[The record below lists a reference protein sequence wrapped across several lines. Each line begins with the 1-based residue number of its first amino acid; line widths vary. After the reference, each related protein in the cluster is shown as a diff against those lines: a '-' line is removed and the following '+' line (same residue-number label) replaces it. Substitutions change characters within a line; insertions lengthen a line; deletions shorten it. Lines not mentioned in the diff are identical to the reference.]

1 MICACYQ
8 FYGDRCVEKFNG
20 MFAFVIYDEKNNIL
34 FGARDRFGQKP
45 FYYTLNNG
53 FFEFSSQLSPI
64 VINSK
69 YLVDIK
75 SLNQFLVWNY
85 IPEPKSIYK
94 GIKKLEA
101 GHKFTYDLEKN
112 AFKKEKYWDLDYSI
126 INDEYFD
133 YEEAKEKLDLYLR
146 DSVKIRMMS
155 DVPIG
160 IFLSGGIDSS
170 LIAYLAQDISESK
183 VNTFSIKFN
192 EQKYDESVYAE
203 KVAKLINSNHKTILC
218 DPSEGLDLINN
229 FHKYYDEP
237 FADASAIPSMLLA
250 KHTRKHVTVALSGD
264 AGDESFLGYN
274 RYDSMNKFSW
284 IFDTP
289 YSIRR
294 FLSLFFKIINHDT
307 SKLYYNF
314 LRIKDKSLYKKF
326 VSTLNDSWLINSS
339 LGDNI
344 NYQNVFKSNKKF
356 LEQISDFDLKTY
368 LNDDINTKVDRASM
382 AFSLEARSPLID
394 YRIIEFSRSLPLN
407 YKFNNY
413 NKKRI
418 LKDVLFQYLP
428 KELFNRP
435 KSGFSMPFEVWFR
448 EDLREYVFDSL
459 TKNNLKQ
466 VPNLN
471 VKQVYKYIDQHMKGK
486 HNRYDL
492 IWKLLVL
499 INWKKEN
506 NASF

>member
-1 MICACYQ
+1 
-8 FYGDRCVEKFNG
+8 
-20 MFAFVIYDEKNNIL
+20 
-34 FGARDRFGQKP
+34 
-45 FYYTLNNG
+45 
-53 FFEFSSQLSPI
+53 
-64 VINSK
+64 
-69 YLVDIK
+69 
-75 SLNQFLVWNY
+75 
-85 IPEPKSIYK
+85 
-94 GIKKLEA
+94 
-101 GHKFTYDLEKN
+101 
-112 AFKKEKYWDLDYSI
+112 
-126 INDEYFD
+126 
-133 YEEAKEKLDLYLR
+133 
-146 DSVKIRMMS
+146 
-155 DVPIG
+155 
-160 IFLSGGIDSS
+160 
-170 LIAYLAQDISESK
+170 
-183 VNTFSIKFN
+183 
-192 EQKYDESVYAE
+192 
-203 KVAKLINSNHKTILC
+203 
-218 DPSEGLDLINN
+218 
-229 FHKYYDEP
+229 
-237 FADASAIPSMLLA
+237 
-250 KHTRKHVTVALSGD
+250 
-264 AGDESFLGYN
+264 
-274 RYDSMNKFSW
+274 MNKFSW
-284 IFDTP
+284 I
-289 YSIRR
+289 SIRR

-314 LRIKDKSLYKKF
+314 LRIKDKPSLYKKF

-466 VPNLN
+466 V
-471 VKQVYKYIDQHMKGK
+471 QI
-486 HNRYDL
+486 
-492 IWKLLVL
+492 
-499 INWKKEN
+499 
-506 NASF
+506 